1 MLITQEVLNK
11 LVYDANFKYNEIEGL
26 LSNAVSNGE
35 VVRFNDIWLNKEYD
49 AIYNP
54 LRTKTDDEAL
64 GYFTPEDN
72 WNEYSKEER
81 LEKLKQS
88 KQFLPNG
95 WVNWNSYSLDQLVD
109 YLNNKYRYLSSGEA
123 YAINRLIEFYE
134 EKKDT

>member
-1 MLITQEVLNK
+1 MIITQDVLNQ
-11 LVYDANFKYNEIEGL
+11 LVHVSKYSYNEIEEF
-26 LSNAVSNGE
+26 LSLASIKE
-35 VVRFNDIWLNKEYD
+35 QIFRFNDIWLNKECD

-109 YLNNKYRYLSSGEA
+109 YLNNKYRYLSRA
-123 YAINRLIEFYE
+123 KLTRL
-134 EKKDT
+134 TG